1 MSYPRLRLL
10 GFFTINFL
18 LENKTGL
25 LIRSGKSKE
34 ILGGADIQTM
44 SIEKSYKDE
53 KGNIHTLVVP
63 YIPGSSLKGRAR
75 ALLELALGLKFST
88 TDEKIYYHMRVVKDS
103 IEDDDPYCPV
113 DNIFGTASIPPDKV
127 LSNKNA
133 PTRHKTLVEKCWAPT
148 RAIFRDLYPS
158 DKYVQK
164 LIKAKGADFVTFE
177 DFLEEKWENRIDRV
191 TSAADP
197 RNALRVKPG
206 VEFEGEI
213 TFLVFDLD
221 VCKRK
226 ECDELSQYKFEYPAR
241 EYFRYL
247 LEALTLVEET
257 YLGASGTRGYGNVKF
272 RDIEASF
279 YDVIAMKKET
289 LNDEKTKKKNW
300 DTLAEFK
307 QYILSSDIWDR
318 LRKTCQ

>member
-1 MSYPRLRLL
+1 MSEYLSPRLRLL
-10 GFFTINFL
+10 GLFTISFK

-25 LIRSGKSKE
+25 LIRSGKGRE

-44 SIEKSYKDE
+44 SIEKEYN
-53 KGNIHTLVVP
+53 GMVYTVP

-75 ALLELALGLKFST
+75 SLLELALGLDLST
-88 TDEKIYYHMRVVKDS
+88 TEGKIYYHMRVVRNS
-103 IEDDDPYCPV
+103 IVDEDPYCPV
-113 DNIFGTASIPPDKV
+113 DNVFGTASVQPHM
-127 LSNKNA
+127 LSEE
-133 PTRHKTLVEKCWAPT
+133 RHKTLVEKCWAPT

-158 DKYVQK
+158 REYVDR
-164 LIKAKGADFVTFE
+164 LFRTKGAVAFE

-221 VCKRK
+221 VCRRK
-226 ECDELSQYKFEYPAR
+226 ECDELSHYKFEYPAK

-272 RDIEASF
+272 REIEAYF
-279 YDVIAMKKET
+279 HDVVTMKG
-289 LNDEKTKKKNW
+289 EKITNKKWN
-300 DTLAEFK
+300 TLAEFK
-307 QYILSSDIWDR
+307 QDILNSDIWDR